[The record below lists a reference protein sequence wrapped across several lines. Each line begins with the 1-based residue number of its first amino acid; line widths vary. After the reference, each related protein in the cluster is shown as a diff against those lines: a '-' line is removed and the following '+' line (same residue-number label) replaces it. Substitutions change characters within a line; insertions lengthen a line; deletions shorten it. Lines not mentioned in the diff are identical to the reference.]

1 MISGETMDILN
12 SANWSVLG
20 PLLLVGSLLL
30 AVILSKVFGE
40 GGQ

>member
-1 MISGETMDILN
+1 MILGDTMDILN

-20 PLLLVGSLLL
+20 PLLAVISLLVC
-30 AVILSKVFGE
+30 VILSKVFGE

>member
-1 MISGETMDILN
+1 MDILN

-20 PLLLVGSLLL
+20 PLLFVGSLLVC
-30 AVILSKVFGE
+30 VILSKVFGE